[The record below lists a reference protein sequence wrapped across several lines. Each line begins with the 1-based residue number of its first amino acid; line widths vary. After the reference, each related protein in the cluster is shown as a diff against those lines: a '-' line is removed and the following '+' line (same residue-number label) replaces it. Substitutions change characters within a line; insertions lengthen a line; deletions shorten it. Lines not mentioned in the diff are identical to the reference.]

1 MSILENLS
9 PLDFEDLCRDIAQV
23 ETGLRFSAFGPGP
36 DGGID
41 GRHSTGGGTIILQ
54 CKHYEKST
62 FSSLKKTAH
71 KEAIKIKELSPSRYL
86 FFTSHSLTPRKSDE
100 LANIL
105 EDILAS
111 KNDIWGKE
119 DICASLNRNP
129 TIEKS
134 HMKLWLSSTTVL
146 ERILHSGLEAFTN
159 STKSEILDELKVYVR
174 NPSLDEAMEKLE
186 KEKVLIV
193 SGPPGVGKTTLAKMV
208 AYNYLNDG
216 WQFYSINSLDDGFT
230 RIEDNNKTIFFFDD
244 FLGRIE
250 LDRQSLLQ
258 RDSVLA
264 TFVKRI
270 RKTKHCRFILTTRA
284 HIFEEARRLSDHVD
298 DRKLQL
304 AKYLLD
310 VGMYTRKVKSH
321 ILFNHLL
328 SSDMTQDHFSQL
340 LEGDWLS
347 KIVDHKNYNP
357 RIVASVS
364 SDCIDSVRPSEY
376 PLYIY
381 EALQNP
387 DIIWKKAFI
396 NLDMK
401 CKNILFTLFFGNQY
415 NETIE
420 NLRNNYESLHR
431 TVSVYYS
438 HAIQPSDF
446 EDALQTLESGFVSI
460 SGNNVSFVNP
470 SLRDFLKSY
479 LTNEELLYL
488 FTQNI
493 KQSYWARNLWK
504 HIHDLFLEH
513 ENKIIKFAFSFK
525 DFSKKIGG
533 TPTYL
538 RVNKNNQTYLNRH
551 DLSISE
557 RIELMFSWW
566 EYSKDYDYLKFIF
579 NFIKNKSIDIDL
591 VPWQDGRLLPEIHSK
606 VSNLLDDSIEFKHQ
620 LLLEI
625 ENLLVNAIEHCT
637 PSEDLIPIIES
648 INNNLHQDKSER
660 VHDAIYN
667 ATNYEFTETWNIA
680 INITTEH
687 ELTEYI
693 SFLKDLSHVS
703 GHDPEQ
709 AIDIIKNRI
718 NEIED
723 EDEPSERSTLFKSR
737 TYNTDEKFTDNDLKS
752 LFSNLIK

>member
-1 MSILENLS
+1 
-9 PLDFEDLCRDIAQV
+9 
-23 ETGLRFSAFGPGP
+23 
-36 DGGID
+36 
-41 GRHSTGGGTIILQ
+41 
-54 CKHYEKST
+54 
-62 FSSLKKTAH
+62 
-71 KEAIKIKELSPSRYL
+71 
-86 FFTSHSLTPRKSDE
+86 
-100 LANIL
+100 
-105 EDILAS
+105 
-111 KNDIWGKE
+111 
-119 DICASLNRNP
+119 
-129 TIEKS
+129 
-134 HMKLWLSSTTVL
+134 
-146 ERILHSGLEAFTN
+146 
-159 STKSEILDELKVYVR
+159 
-174 NPSLDEAMEKLE
+174 
-186 KEKVLIV
+186 
-193 SGPPGVGKTTLAKMV
+193 
-208 AYNYLNDG
+208 
-216 WQFYSINSLDDGFT
+216 
-230 RIEDNNKTIFFFDD
+230 
-244 FLGRIE
+244 
-250 LDRQSLLQ
+250 
-258 RDSVLA
+258 
-264 TFVKRI
+264 
-270 RKTKHCRFILTTRA
+270 
-284 HIFEEARRLSDHVD
+284 
-298 DRKLQL
+298 
-304 AKYLLD
+304 
-310 VGMYTRKVKSH
+310 
-321 ILFNHLL
+321 
-328 SSDMTQDHFSQL
+328 
-340 LEGDWLS
+340 
-347 KIVDHKNYNP
+347 
-357 RIVASVS
+357 
-364 SDCIDSVRPSEY
+364 
-376 PLYIY
+376 
-381 EALQNP
+381 
-387 DIIWKKAFI
+387 
-396 NLDMK
+396 MK

>member
-1 MSILENLS
+1 MSKLENLS

-438 HAIQPSDF
+438 HSIQPSDF

-525 DFSKKIGG
+525 DFSKKIGS

-693 SFLKDLSHVS
+693 SFLKDLAHVS

>member
-1 MSILENLS
+1 MSKLENLS

-41 GRHSTGGGTIILQ
+41 GRHSMGGKTIVLQ
-54 CKHYEKST
+54 CKHYENST
-62 FSSLKKTAH
+62 FSSLKNTAN
-71 KEAIKIKELSPSRYL
+71 KEAIKIKELSPSKYL

-100 LANIL
+100 LANIF

-146 ERILHSGLEAFTN
+146 ERILHSGLEAFTH

-174 NPSLDEAMEKLE
+174 NPSLDKAMEKLE
-186 KEKVLIV
+186 KEKILIV

-230 RIEDNNKTIFFFDD
+230 KIEDNNKTVFFFDD

-258 RDSVLA
+258 RDTALA

-270 RKTKHCRFILTTRA
+270 RKTKNCRFILTTRA

-328 SSDMTQDHFSQL
+328 ASEMSQDHFSQL

-364 SDCIDSVRPSEY
+364 SDCIDSVHPSEY
-376 PLYIY
+376 PHYIY
-381 EALQNP
+381 SALQNP
-387 DIIWKKAFI
+387 DIIWRKAFI

-401 CKNILFTLFFGNQY
+401 CQNILFTLFFSNQY

-420 NLRNNYESLHR
+420 NLRDNYASLHR

-438 HAIQPSDF
+438 HSIQPNDF
-446 EDALQTLESGFVSI
+446 EDALQTLESGFISI

-479 LTNEELLYL
+479 LTNEELLNL

-493 KQSYWARNLWK
+493 KQSSWAKSLWQ
-504 HIHDLFLEH
+504 HIHDLFIAH
-513 ENKIIKFAFSFK
+513 ENKMMKFALSFK
-525 DFSKKIGG
+525 YLSMKIGD

-538 RVNKNNQTYLNRH
+538 RVHKNGKTYLHRY

-557 RIELMFSWW
+557 RIELIFSWW
-566 EYSKDYDYLKFIF
+566 EHSKDDDYLKIIL
-579 NFIKNKSIDIDL
+579 NFLKNPSIDLI
-591 VPWQDGRLLPEIHSK
+591 PWQDGRLLPELHWKI
-606 VSNLLDDSIEFKHQ
+606 SNLIHDSIEFKHQ
-620 LLLEI
+620 IVLEV
-625 ENLLVNAIEHCT
+625 ENSLVNAIEHCT
-637 PSEDLIPIIES
+637 PSEDLIPIIKS
-648 INNNLHQDKSER
+648 IDENLLQDKSER
-660 VHDAIYN
+660 VHEAINN
-667 ATNYEFTETWNIA
+667 ATNYEFTETWDIA
-680 INITTEH
+680 INLTTEH

-693 SFLKDLSHVS
+693 AFLKDLAHVS

-709 AIDIIKNRI
+709 AIDIIKDRI
-718 NEIED
+718 NDIED
-723 EDEPSERSTLFKSR
+723 EDEPSERATSFQSR

>member
-1 MSILENLS
+1 MSKLENLS

-62 FSSLKKTAH
+62 FSSLKKTAR

-111 KNDIWGKE
+111 KNDILGKE

-438 HAIQPSDF
+438 HS
-446 EDALQTLESGFVSI
+446 
-460 SGNNVSFVNP
+460 
-470 SLRDFLKSY
+470 
-479 LTNEELLYL
+479 
-488 FTQNI
+488 
-493 KQSYWARNLWK
+493 
-504 HIHDLFLEH
+504 
-513 ENKIIKFAFSFK
+513 
-525 DFSKKIGG
+525 
-533 TPTYL
+533 
-538 RVNKNNQTYLNRH
+538 
-551 DLSISE
+551 
-557 RIELMFSWW
+557 
-566 EYSKDYDYLKFIF
+566 
-579 NFIKNKSIDIDL
+579 
-591 VPWQDGRLLPEIHSK
+591 
-606 VSNLLDDSIEFKHQ
+606 
-620 LLLEI
+620 
-625 ENLLVNAIEHCT
+625 
-637 PSEDLIPIIES
+637 
-648 INNNLHQDKSER
+648 
-660 VHDAIYN
+660 
-667 ATNYEFTETWNIA
+667 
-680 INITTEH
+680 
-687 ELTEYI
+687 
-693 SFLKDLSHVS
+693 
-703 GHDPEQ
+703 
-709 AIDIIKNRI
+709 
-718 NEIED
+718 
-723 EDEPSERSTLFKSR
+723 
-737 TYNTDEKFTDNDLKS
+737 
-752 LFSNLIK
+752 